1 MLLQVLNRLRIIAER
16 AAASPQKLSTM
27 FQTYDQDGSGEIAYD
42 EFDIMVKEMGCMV
55 KGANSAEELLERFDK
70 QGLLLRA
77 AAPGSLEAAVR
88 LWLTVVH
95 RLYHQCDEVASR
107 CTA

>member
-1 MLLQVLNRLRIIAER
+1 MSGSSCAGPHTTLQVLNKLRIIAER

-42 EFDIMVKEMGCMV
+42 EFDIMVKEMGCRV
-55 KGANSAEELLERFDK
+55 KGANSAEQLLERFDK

-77 AAPGSLEAAVR
+77 AAPYSPNYQARDHYRTPTLSP
-88 LWLTVVH
+88 T
-95 RLYHQCDEVASR
+95 
-107 CTA
+107 